1 MTFTLIFKKKQPFIQ
16 AKENRLLQAFISF
29 RTIQYQIFRSL
40 LIKIRTKKT
49 WSNSHVLKVCVYL
62 ESKEKANY
70 KSILS

>member
-1 MTFTLIFKKKQPFIQ
+1 MFIRIMTFTLIFKKKQP
-16 AKENRLLQAFISF
+16 FISF

-40 LIKIRTKKT
+40 LRKIRTKVT